1 MQVKMQTF
9 KKIISFYYHIR
20 MGCTDGGWGGGHAMS
35 LLSLEG
41 TAGSHG
47 ILSRPAVVLELK
59 GCPTERRA

>member
-47 ILSRPAVVLELK
+47 ILSRPAVVLGLK